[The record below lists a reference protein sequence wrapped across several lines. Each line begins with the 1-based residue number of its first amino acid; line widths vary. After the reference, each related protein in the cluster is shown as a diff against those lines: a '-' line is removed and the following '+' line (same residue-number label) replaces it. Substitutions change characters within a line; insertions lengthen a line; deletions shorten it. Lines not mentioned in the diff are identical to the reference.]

1 MATEYPEDNLFPGS
15 FDSVNSS
22 GRIISQKTFPTF
34 DVLLSSNDYLKG
46 ETIRSDSSTGIVD
59 GWDNKTNLLRAS
71 TNEDFVVG
79 ELIVGETS
87 KTQGIA
93 SSITTYDSYFDLN
106 AISTF
111 NRGWQT
117 NSGYLNDNLQRV
129 QDSDYYQNF
138 SYSLKSRIPFDTWN
152 ESVSALTHTT
162 GFKKFSD
169 LQIESTSSNITVGLS
184 TDLTTTSLISD
195 LIGYGNLNCVYDFDL
210 VKENSLNVN
219 EDFAVAVSGGPD
231 SLALAFLAKI
241 YSIKKKLSLKIL
253 IVDHKLRPESTKEA
267 NITKQLLKK
276 ISINADILNWKGKK
290 PSKNVQSIARKKRYE
305 LLFRKC
311 DKYKIKYILLGHHQ
325 DDLLENFFIRILR
338 GSGLKGLISLDKK
351 NKIEDKNL
359 LRPLLDEKKENLIF
373 ISKNVFN
380 FYIEDPTN
388 KDEKYKRIM
397 IRGLIKKL
405 QEDGLDKKKDFTK
418 KLNNSFFW
426 RRWITH

>member
-1 MATEYPEDNLFPGS
+1 MSINFIGITSYGRGYTQPAKLIVLDGKTGQVVNDVDLKYSLGDSLVTILKNTTGINNITPTIIPTENSNGVRIGNVGYSTITKDVTITLADQFSSNDTFPFVIGDKVLIEGVGVGIGSTAKGYDSSAYNYKLFTLTGIEPNIGGVGIVTYSMATEYPEDNLFPGS

-106 AISTF
+106 AISRF
-111 NRGWQT
+111 NRGWRT

-184 TDLTTTSLISD
+184 TDLSFSALLMTGFLPPKPAD
-195 LIGYGNLNCVYDFDL
+195 K
-210 VKENSLNVN
+210 VK
-219 EDFAVAVSGGPD
+219 P
-231 SLALAFLAKI
+231 
-241 YSIKKKLSLKIL
+241 KLKVLPFVKA
-253 IVDHKLRPESTKEA
+253 P
-267 NITKQLLKK
+267 
-276 ISINADILNWKGKK
+276 
-290 PSKNVQSIARKKRYE
+290 
-305 LLFRKC
+305 
-311 DKYKIKYILLGHHQ
+311 
-325 DDLLENFFIRILR
+325 
-338 GSGLKGLISLDKK
+338 
-351 NKIEDKNL
+351 
-359 LRPLLDEKKENLIF
+359 
-373 ISKNVFN
+373 
-380 FYIEDPTN
+380 
-388 KDEKYKRIM
+388 
-397 IRGLIKKL
+397 
-405 QEDGLDKKKDFTK
+405 
-418 KLNNSFFW
+418 
-426 RRWITH
+426 